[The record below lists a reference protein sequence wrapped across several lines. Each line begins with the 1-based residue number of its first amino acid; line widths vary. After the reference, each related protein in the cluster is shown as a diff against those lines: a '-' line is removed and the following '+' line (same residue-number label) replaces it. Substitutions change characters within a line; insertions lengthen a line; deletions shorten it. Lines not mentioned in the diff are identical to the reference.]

1 MNLQEL
7 SAEVERMVQIAQDH
21 GKSLD
26 SVDVGF
32 VRNPRE
38 PWVHTV
44 ENLITIQEHT
54 SAPLKVLLVESDSG
68 EQRMPTAC
76 EMYTL
81 QAELGFGL

>member
-7 SAEVERMVQIAQDH
+7 STEVERMVQIAQ
-21 GKSLD
+21 GAGTSLD

-44 ENLITIQEHT
+44 ENLITTQKHT
-54 SAPLKVLLVESDSG
+54 SAPLKVLIVESDSG
-68 EQRMPTAC
+68 TQRIPTAC
-76 EMYTL
+76 EL
-81 QAELGFGL
+81 NHLWNDLGFGL